1 MEIHLRRRIQQLEG
15 QVRRLKSE
23 VSALRR
29 YKTQTSSAA
38 FANQNFSNLLNG
50 SFSSAQISVVTKKLK
65 RPRKWTEDDIANGL
79 ILRSFSR
86 KSYDFLRE
94 KKLLPLP
101 SETAMRKWVK
111 SFSCQPGILHDMKK
125 VLQRFFETEESPL
138 ARLAVI
144 SFDEMEI
151 CKILEYDHES
161 DRVFGPHKKLQLVMV
176 RGLCKKWKQPIFY
189 DFDTPMR
196 KGLLFEIVE
205 HAENIGILVYGV
217 NFDLGNRGLLTS
229 LGVTEDDPF
238 FTNPADDSRR
248 IYVFPDAP
256 HELKLCRNHLLDDGY
271 LFGSGTK
278 LTKEDFEQLLQE
290 DNSELKICH
299 KLTIAHLDCHGN
311 ARQRVRPAAQLLSH
325 STAAAFRCL
334 FPEKK
339 EEAEWI
345 DLINAW
351 FDVLN
356 SRLKFDANPQKSAFG
371 TNLPQQKAILET
383 FCQKMQE
390 TRSLKHKS
398 LLPFQ
403 RGMLISSRA
412 LLLLFEDLQQNYGVE
427 YIRTACLNQDICEN
441 FFSRIR
447 ALGRTDDHPGI
458 IQQCLM
464 LYPRASLLPLVT

>member
-1 MEIHLRRRIQQLEG
+1 
-15 QVRRLKSE
+15 
-23 VSALRR
+23 
-29 YKTQTSSAA
+29 
-38 FANQNFSNLLNG
+38 
-50 SFSSAQISVVTKKLK
+50 
-65 RPRKWTEDDIANGL
+65 
-79 ILRSFSR
+79 
-86 KSYDFLRE
+86 
-94 KKLLPLP
+94 
-101 SETAMRKWVK
+101 MRQWVK
-111 SFSCQPGILHDMKK
+111 SFSCQPGILHDIKN
-125 VLQRFFETEESPL
+125 VLRKFFETEDSPL

-151 CKILEYDHES
+151 SKIYEYDHES

-189 DFDTPMR
+189 DFDTPM
-196 KGLLFEIVE
+196 KKDLLFEIIKHVE
-205 HAENIGILVYGV
+205 DVGILVYGV
-217 NFDLGNRGLLTS
+217 NFDLGNHGLLTS

-238 FTNPADDSRR
+238 FISPADVDRR
-248 IYVFPDAP
+248 VYVFPDVP

-271 LFGSGTK
+271 LFASGTK
-278 LTKEDFEQLLQE
+278 LKKEDFEQLLLK

-299 KLTIAHLDCHGN
+299 KLTGAHLDCQGN

-325 STAAAFRCL
+325 TTAAAFRCV

-339 EEAEWI
+339 EEADWI
-345 DLINAW
+345 DLVNSW

-371 TNLPQQKAILET
+371 INLEEQKSVLET
-383 FCQKMQE
+383 FCKTMSE
-390 TRSLKHKS
+390 TRSLKRKS

-403 RGMLISSRA
+403 RGMLISSKA
-412 LLLLFEDLQQNYGVE
+412 LILLYEDLQRNFGIE

-458 IQQCLM
+458 
-464 LYPRASLLPLVT
+464 S